1 MFIFVLKI
9 RIHIMLIVLYQL
21 ELKNLIL
28 KFIKVI
34 KLGN

>member
-1 MFIFVLKI
+1 MLIFVLKI

-21 ELKNLIL
+21 QLKNVIL

-34 KLGN
+34 QVGN